1 MELRHQQIYIAFI
14 IAYILYLVFGT
25 FFTNLFNFIIT
36 IVTTG
41 TIKIFKAI
49 HSSCLCLCLS
59 HYNKFL
65 RQFCLKWILKCCIK
79 KQDKNAIVDINK
91 HEKADKAVKDLVES
105 MSDRK
110 LSRDSEDPDSSVQ
123 DEPDQQEISGIFDL

>member
-1 MELRHQQIYIAFI
+1 M
-14 IAYILYLVFGT
+14 
-25 FFTNLFNFIIT
+25 
-36 IVTTG
+36 
-41 TIKIFKAI
+41 
-49 HSSCLCLCLS
+49 
-59 HYNKFL
+59 
-65 RQFCLKWILKCCIK
+65 
-79 KQDKNAIVDINK
+79 DINK